1 MTTGRTNR
9 YGVKARNCRYGPI
22 FCTICWAVSI
32 SAASLFAAGDYNLA
46 FSTTS
51 EAGRRGTS
59 LDYQVQASITQGQ
72 GGVLQSTDYVVYP
85 HLPGQLYTPV
95 EMQITAAP
103 ATITENG
110 TKQLAA
116 TQVMDD
122 ATTLPLP
129 AAEVTW
135 DAISGP
141 ITGIS
146 AAGVAQAGTV
156 YQNTAAS
163 VQGSASGI
171 TGTQNLTV
179 LDSIPDNF
187 GNYAGDGL
195 PDGWQVQ
202 TMGVSGTSGGPSL
215 DPDGDG
221 LSNLMEYALG
231 LDPVLRS
238 TLLANA
244 ALNAGNLEYI
254 YTRSKTAFTGGIQ
267 FQVQW
272 SETLEASSWSGSNVT
287 EQVLSD
293 DGTTQQ
299 VKATLP
305 AGSGGRRFV
314 RLRVQ

>member
-22 FCTICWAVSI
+22 FWSICGAVSI

-46 FSTTS
+46 FSTAS
-51 EAGRRGTS
+51 AAGGRGTS
-59 LDYQVQASITQGQ
+59 LDYEVQASVNQGQ
-72 GGVLQSTDYVVYP
+72 GEVQQSADYAVYP

-110 TKQLAA
+110 TKQLAV

-135 DAISGP
+135 QVLSGP
-141 ITGIS
+141 VTSIS
-146 AAGVAQAGTV
+146 AAGVAQAGSV
-156 YQNTAAS
+156 YENTAAS
-163 VQGSASGI
+163 VQGSASGV
-171 TGTQNLTV
+171 TGTLNLTV

-187 GNYAGDGL
+187 GSYAGDGL

-202 TMGVSGTSGGPSL
+202 NMGLSGTSGGPSL

-231 LDPVLRS
+231 MNPVLQS
-238 TLLANA
+238 SLPANA
-244 ALNAGNLEYI
+244 VLNAGNLEYT
-254 YTRSKTAFTGGIQ
+254 YTRSKSALTGGIQ

-299 VKATLP
+299 VKAMLP
-305 AGSGGRRFV
+305 AGSAGRRFV